1 MKSSY
6 SIQFQKGI
14 SLAEFIDT
22 FGTEEKCRNQLEQ
35 MRWPNGF
42 VCPNCASTKAHALNT
57 RPVLQCSQ
65 CRKQTSLIANTLF
78 HNTKL
83 PLKTW
88 FLAIYMMSQT
98 KTGMSSIELSR
109 HLGVQQKT
117 AWLLQHKLMDAMTEC
132 ESGRVLR
139 DSIEIDDAYIGGRC
153 PGQKVGRGS
162 PNKVPFVIAVD
173 KNEKNHPRYLVLSV
187 LPNFQKK
194 TLEFWACM
202 HIKAKSLVISDG
214 LNGFRGIQAITDS
227 HIPVKSR
234 GDKAILD
241 TIFYWTSTVLSNLK
255 TSLTG
260 VQHKTTPS
268 YLFRFFGLF
277 QFRFNRRYNLKALF
291 YSTLRLAAT
300 SMQRSHR
307 KLKLAESCA

>member
-14 SLAEFIDT
+14 SLAEFMNN
-22 FGTEEKCRNQLEQ
+22 FSTEDQCRNYLEQ
-35 MRWPNGF
+35 MRWPDGF
-42 VCPNCASTKAHALNT
+42 VCPSCGTTKAHVLNT
-57 RPVLQCSQ
+57 RPVLQCSI

-98 KTGMSSIELSR
+98 KTGMSSIELAR

-117 AWLLQHKLMDAMTEC
+117 AWLMQHKLMDAMAEC
-132 ESGRVLR
+132 ESERVLH

-173 KNEKNHPRYLVLSV
+173 KNEKNHPRALVLSV
-187 LPNFQKK
+187 LQDFQKK
-194 TLEFWACM
+194 TLRSWASR
-202 HIKAKSLVISDG
+202 HIDAKSMVVSDG
-214 LNGFRGIQAITDS
+214 LKGFLGIQSITDS
-227 HIPVKSR
+227 HIPIKTR
-234 GDKAILD
+234 GNKAILD

-260 VQHKTTPS
+260 VQHKMTPS

-291 YSTLRLAAT
+291 YSTIRLASTAK
-300 SMQRSHR
+300 QRSKA
-307 KLKLAESCA
+307 KLKMAERYA